1 MTCKEMIWGGRSN
14 SWESHGVSWWRWT
27 RSGASNTTSKSKAFI
42 LILLFIHLLFFFLSA
57 KRLLNAPWHSSAVQN
72 IYFPSEL
79 LVLIST
85 DVITRLC
92 FIRGRQR
99 KCALSRFIC
108 RCVFPVEHNSRLV
121 VISAPVTMWLP
132 AQNIIRKCR
141 LAAEDRLRHS
151 DATLKL
157 LQGKR
162 DWPRAI
168 YSLLI
173 KVSDNSPPP
182 VIC

>member
-1 MTCKEMIWGGRSN
+1 MRGGGVTAG
-14 SWESHGVSWWRWT
+14 SHTVLADGGEPAAEPPT
-27 RSGASNTTSKSKAFI
+27 PPASPKRLFWFYTSFI
-42 LILLFIHLLFFFLSA
+42 SSFFFWSA

-79 LVLIST
+79 LLLIFT

-92 FIRGRQR
+92 FIRGCQR

-121 VISAPVTMWLP
+121 VISAPVTKWLP